1 MHALRLE
8 GFAQTYCTGSALCV
22 DVKVSGRPA
31 PAAAHIILAQTFVDC
46 RDHKHMTEGDD
57 NKIDADQRGHDQL
70 EGHNGLPASFSRD
83 AASELAG
90 GTSASACAASRAC
103 SAFWAIRSR

>member
-1 MHALRLE
+1 MHALRLD
-8 GFAQTYCTGSALCV
+8 GFAQTYFTGGALWV
-22 DVKVSGRPA
+22 DVNRWVSGRPA
-31 PAAAHIILAQTFVDC
+31 AAAAHIILAQTFVDC

-70 EGHNGLPASFSRD
+70 EGLPASSSRD